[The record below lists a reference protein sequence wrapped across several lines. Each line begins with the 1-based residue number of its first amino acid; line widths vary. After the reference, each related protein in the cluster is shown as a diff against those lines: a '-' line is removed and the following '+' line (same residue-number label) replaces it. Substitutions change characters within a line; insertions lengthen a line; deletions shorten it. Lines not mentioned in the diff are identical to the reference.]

1 MPELKHL
8 EDVVFSQLFY
18 NRYRN
23 LFYTGKP
30 ERPFFCEMT
39 HQLFNDE
46 RQNVREMA
54 ASGHINTWIDF
65 LTRESL
71 KTFYAMNQYIH
82 ADHDEIDQLRIVYSE
97 LILEFCGEKNAGEIS
112 QNHFN
117 RLAAWLKGVD
127 PLLARIYS
135 GAEEEVR
142 PVVCAGYSPEFLLN
156 LYGLIPDASMTPL
169 LDIGCG
175 EEALLPVYLRDMGYD
190 AYGFDRIISAP
201 EPWLSE
207 ADWFSFEFRP
217 STWKMVLANQSFSLH
232 FNHFHQREGEDVLP
246 YARLYMKILESL
258 RPGGRFIY
266 APSLPFIESLL
277 PTDKYGV
284 WHHCA
289 FDKIIVTTISRLF

>member
-1 MPELKHL
+1 MSELKHL

-23 LFYTGKP
+23 LFFTGKP
-30 ERPFFCEMT
+30 ARPFFCEMT
-39 HQLFNDE
+39 HQLFDDE
-46 RQNVREMA
+46 RQQLREMA
-54 ASGHINTWIDF
+54 ATGHLNSWIDF

-71 KTFYAMNQYIH
+71 KAFYAMNQYIH
-82 ADHDEIDQLRIVYSE
+82 ADEDEIGQLRSLYSN
-97 LILEFCGEKNAGEIS
+97 LIHEFCGEKDADEIS
-112 QNHFN
+112 RDHFN
-117 RLAAWLKGVD
+117 RLAVWLKGVD
-127 PLLARIYS
+127 PLLEQIYS
-135 GAEEEVR
+135 NATEDVK

-156 LYGLIPDASMTPL
+156 LYGLTPDSSISPL

-175 EEALLPVYLRDMGYD
+175 EDALLPAFLRNMGYE

-207 ADWFSFEFRP
+207 VDWFTFEFRP
-217 STWKMVLANQSFSLH
+217 TTWQMILANQSFSLH
-232 FNHFHQREGEDVLP
+232 FNHFHQRVGEDVLP

-277 PTDKYGV
+277 PADRYGV
-284 WHHCA
+284 SHHCA
-289 FDKIIVTTISRLF
+289 FDKIIVTTIRRLI